1 MNPLD
6 KIKKTKIIK
15 AIVSLNLS
23 LLFLIF
29 IIMMCLIM
37 VISAIT
43 SSRRGGGFGR
53 GNLAGVPEEYIE
65 YFNEASDM
73 FGIPPWVLAAIAKQE
88 SNFNPN
94 CSYGGAWGIMQVQK
108 YDYASGEDIWAY
120 YMGQGLGDAYNRAG
134 YSYSS
139 SEDMWDTYLGDA
151 RAQIIGGSFEV
162 LYYANYVLWKQG
174 KTPRAD
180 YDNVENMTL
189 IDWNADEDDPDLR
202 ETLRRIFACYNGG
215 QGYGMNVDLDNAK
228 WDYPNKVYQYA
239 MEFRANDLGGD
250 LMGDAMAGDNET
262 IESAIEFGNSWLGR
276 ADYVWGGGR
285 NDRDIQRGH
294 FDCSSFVTACYN
306 QAGLNLPKGGN
317 TDTLVRL
324 GRKVSPSEMTRGDIV
339 FFDTY
344 KTYGHVG
351 IYLGGGKFIHCSS
364 SKDTVVISDLST
376 GYFKAKFNS
385 NVRRF
390 VE

>member
-1 MNPLD
+1 MNPLE
-6 KIKKTKIIK
+6 KIKKTRLIK
-15 AIVSLNLS
+15 AILSLNIS
-23 LLFLIF
+23 LLFLLF
-29 IIMMCLIM
+29 IIITSLLIC
-37 VISAIT
+37 IGAIT
-43 SSRRGGGFGR
+43 ASRRGGGFGK

-65 YFNEASDM
+65 YFYEASDM
-73 FGIPPWVLAAIAKQE
+73 YGIPPWVLAAIAKQE
-88 SNFNPN
+88 SNFNPD
-94 CSYGGAWGIMQVQK
+94 CSYGGAYGIMQVQK
-108 YDYASGEDIWAY
+108 VDPGSGKDLWAY
-120 YMGQGLGDAYNRAG
+120 LMDLGLGNFYSQAG

-151 RAQIIGGSFEV
+151 RAQIIGGSYEI
-162 LYYANYVLWKQG
+162 LYYANYVLWKQD
-174 KTPRAD
+174 KVQKLN
-180 YDNVENMTL
+180 YNNVENMTL
-189 IDWNADEDDPDLR
+189 IDWNADEDDPDFR

-215 QGYGMNVDLDNAK
+215 PGYGMNVDLDNAQ

-250 LMGDAMAGDNET
+250 IIVGDNDT
-262 IESAIEFGNSWLGR
+262 IETAIAFGESWLGR

-285 NDRDIQRGH
+285 NESDIQKGH

-306 QAGLNLPKGGN
+306 KAGLNLPKGGN
-317 TDTLVRL
+317 TDTLAKL
-324 GRKVSPSEMTRGDIV
+324 GRRVSPSELTRGDIV

-344 KTYGHVG
+344 KIYGHVG

-364 SKDTVVISDLST
+364 GRDTVVISDMSS
-376 GYFKAKFNS
+376 GYYKNKFNS